1 MTKVPSHWVRL
12 GAVVAVGALALTAC
26 GDSGSKS
33 GDSSNSS
40 TPVTLKINFWGDFG
54 LKQLVPEYEKAHPNV
69 HIVLNSGDY
78 NQQHQNL
85 QKYLVA
91 GSGAPDI
98 AAIDEGFI
106 VQFRNQADKFV
117 NLLSLPGGSDF
128 QSKYLPWK
136 WKESLS
142 GDGKTQIGLGTDVG
156 GQAMCY
162 RRDLFAKAGLPSDRD
177 KVSALW
183 PTWQDFINVG
193 KQYVAGIKDPKK
205 KFVDAASNIMNPVL
219 SQQPVGYID
228 QSEQLAMDQGPK
240 AAWDVA
246 TAAIQAGIS
255 ANLTAYTPE
264 WNAAF
269 KNGAFAVLACPAWQ
283 LGYIQQEA
291 PATKGNWDIAAIPG
305 GGGNWGGSFLTIPK
319 QGKHQKEAWDFIKWV
334 VQPAQQ
340 IAIFKTVGNL
350 PSQPALY
357 DDPALKAFTNPFF
370 NNAPVGVIFPQT
382 ALKLTPQYL
391 GKKSGAVRVA
401 VENVLVAIQQ
411 GKING
416 DAAWKKAVTDAQKAA
431 TG

>member
-1 MTKVPSHWVRL
+1 MTFVRSHWVRL

-26 GDSGSKS
+26 GSSSKS
-33 GDSSNSS
+33 SSADTK

-54 LKQLVPEYEKAHPNV
+54 LKQLVPEYEKAHPNIKV
-69 HIVLNSGDY
+69 ILNSGDY

-117 NLLSLPGGSDF
+117 NLLSLPGGSDYAT
-128 QSKYLPWK
+128 KYLPWK

-162 RRDLFAKAGLPSDRD
+162 RRDLFAKAGLPTDRD
-177 KVSALW
+177 AVSALW
-183 PTWQDFINVG
+183 PTWDDFINVG
-193 KQYVAGIKDPKK
+193 KQYDAGIKDPKK

-219 SQQPVGYID
+219 AQQPVGYID
-228 QSEQLAMDQGPK
+228 SSEQLAMTGGPK
-240 AAWDVA
+240 VAWDVA
-246 TAAIQAGIS
+246 TKAIAAGIS
-255 ANLTAYTPE
+255 ANLTAYTPG

-269 KNGAFAVLACPAWQ
+269 KNGAFATLACPAWQ

-291 PATKGNWDIAAIPG
+291 PDTKGNWDIAAIPG

-319 QGKHQKEAWDFIKWV
+319 QGKHQAEAWDFIKWV

-401 VENVLVAIQQ
+401 VENVLVSIQQ
-411 GKING
+411 GKTSGN
-416 DAAWKKAVTDAQKAA
+416 AAWQKAVDGAQKAA